1 MNTPPDDLGF
11 LFVWTTVFWGGA
23 EYQPFKPWLSSH
35 DQNRHPTLLSSESLV
50 LDDSP
55 GVRLSTHECQSP
67 NIIPVK
73 NQKYFT
79 LLPNSYFFPPE
90 NTLIF
95 QNLIMLTLSICMRT
109 SLMERYCRCKVF

>member
-55 GVRLSTHECQSP
+55 GVRLSTHECQTP

-73 NQKYFT
+73 NKKYFT
-79 LLPNSYFFPPE
+79 LLPNSYFFPPRE
-90 NTLIF
+90 HFNISKSDNVNTLYLHENFPDGEIL
-95 QNLIMLTLSICMRT
+95 Q
-109 SLMERYCRCKVF
+109 V